1 MVHLLAVF
9 SSPFSSLAP
18 SFFLSKNISFFLID
32 FFYQTHTKRLSSNV
46 TPNVVFLPGIG
57 KIPARKQIF
66 NMYITYNGLAGQV
79 RVVLGSFT
87 LVSSWIGPADRRRP
101 CALFSFDAADW
112 FLSRRGAVGHTT
124 YIAL

>member
-18 SFFLSKNISFFLID
+18 SFFLSNNISFFLID

-66 NMYITYNGLAGQV
+66 NMYISL
-79 RVVLGSFT
+79 
-87 LVSSWIGPADRRRP
+87 
-101 CALFSFDAADW
+101 
-112 FLSRRGAVGHTT
+112 HK
-124 YIAL
+124 IAMF